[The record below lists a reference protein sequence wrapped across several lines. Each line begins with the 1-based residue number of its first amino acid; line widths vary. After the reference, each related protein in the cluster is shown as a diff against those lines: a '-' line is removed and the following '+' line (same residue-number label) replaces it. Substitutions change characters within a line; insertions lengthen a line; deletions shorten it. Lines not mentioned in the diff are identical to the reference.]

1 MVSMLGLLVVTLAGV
16 PAELPDLCAPV
27 RCSCIEPPAPRPALS
42 AADAVFLG
50 TVEAIRETTVML
62 DGVDSGI
69 PTREVTFRVHAS
81 WKGLG
86 ATTARVVVTTGYGAG
101 DCGFEFE
108 TGTAYLV
115 YGQQTGG
122 KLSTSICTRTAAAS
136 DARADFDAL
145 GQPPLVRHQ

>member
-1 MVSMLGLLVVTLAGV
+1 MVSLLGLLLITLTGIPGQP
-16 PAELPDLCAPV
+16 PAACAPV
-27 RCSCIEPPAPRPALS
+27 LCSCMEPPAPRTALS

-62 DGVDSGI
+62 EGVDSGI
-69 PTREVTFRVHAS
+69 PAREVTFRVHAA
-81 WKGLG
+81 WKGLA
-86 ATTARVVVTTGYGAG
+86 ATTARVVVTTGHGGG

-108 TGTAYLV
+108 RGTAYLV
-115 YGQQTGG
+115 YGQESGG

-136 DARADFDAL
+136 TARADFDAL